1 MFLTVIHLCVA
12 SHWVINHSMTKLKKN
27 LDSIVHLIPPLHIP
41 KSCPW
46 MTTSAGDPPPP
57 FSPSVL
63 PLLLLCFVYSSSSIL
78 SSLSFIVST
87 PNIPSL
93 SLSVSIT
100 YFFGVCPS
108 LSFLICVTHFF
119 LSLSL
124 SSTPSPLLRLSPSL
138 LSVWLCWS
146 FGSWVDTEQF
156 LWDLAE
162 PYCVTPWWRL
172 KAT

>member
-1 MFLTVIHLCVA
+1 
-12 SHWVINHSMTKLKKN
+12 MTKLKKN

-119 LSLSL
+119 FFCPCHSPPRRLP
-124 SSTPSPLLRLSPSL
+124 SSDFLLLCSPSGSADL
-138 LSVWLCWS
+138 L
-146 FGSWVDTEQF
+146 E
-156 LWDLAE
+156 AE
-162 PYCVTPWWRL
+162 
-172 KAT
+172 